1 MKRLFSDLVSSV
13 SCLAAV
19 ALAAPAMAQTA
30 AAGTDGPEAAAL
42 DEIVVTAQ
50 HRSENV
56 QTTPLS
62 IAALGGDVLAARQID
77 NVQALAAAVPNVNF
91 GTYNGSA
98 RVSIRGIGDDA
109 IAPGSEAR
117 VAFHLDGAYLSRPQS
132 TMASFFDV
140 DRVEVVRG
148 PQGTLYGRNAT
159 AGAINVLTRDPTDT
173 LDGYISGTIGNYD
186 LRKGEAA
193 VGGPIAENL
202 SARVAGQVVSRGGFG
217 RNITA
222 GGPVDDQDTWGV
234 RGKLKYDFSP
244 DANIILAV
252 DHSEQHDHSGGWNYF
267 GQGSPFVTPFA
278 NAQGGVVLENTYD
291 TSGNIPSKT
300 DRITTGMSAT
310 LNVDMGWATLTSIS
324 AFRHLDTRTVTDY
337 DMSNLDL
344 AIYDI
349 REASKQYSQ
358 ELRLQGEY
366 GRGHW
371 LVGAYYFRER
381 GNGSLAIPL
390 DQALYFGPPGY
401 VQGYYIEGNY
411 GTNAY
416 AMFGQADFEI
426 VDGLSIVVGGR
437 YSSEKKTL
445 DEGLAFD
452 TVTPFTGMIAP
463 GPLFT
468 NSGSKRW
475 SDFTPRVSLEFK
487 PADNVF
493 LYATFSQ
500 GFKSGGFNLGGLQ
513 APFNP
518 ENLTDYEVG
527 LKAEWFDRR
536 LRTNVSVFAYD
547 YKDLQV
553 SKVLGALIVV
563 DNAARA
569 KLYGA
574 EFDITAMPLQGL
586 ELAAN
591 LALLHSKYTDFCNQ
605 DPARP
610 SGPAAPQCPGD
621 PLAFDLSGNKLNQ
634 SPDYSISLSAQY
646 TASLPFGEL
655 TLRGEAYIVD
665 NYYFTPLNQSFV
677 GQAAYE
683 KYNAF
688 VTFKPESG
696 NWSLQGYVRNIGNK
710 RTKASSVVGSGLAGF
725 PISGS
730 YDPPRTYGVEL
741 RYNF

>member
-1 MKRLFSDLVSSV
+1 MKRIISSLISSV
-13 SCLAAV
+13 SCV
-19 ALAAPAMAQTA
+19 ATMALVNPAKAQTA
-30 AAGTDGPEAAAL
+30 ATSTEENDVTAL

-62 IAALGGDVLAARQID
+62 IAALGGEALAARQID

-109 IAPGSEAR
+109 IAPSSEAR
-117 VAFHLDGAYLSRPQS
+117 VAFHLDGVYLSRPQS

-159 AGAINVLTRDPTDT
+159 AGAINVLTRDPSDT
-173 LDGYISGTIGNYD
+173 LDGYISGTVGNYD
-186 LRKGEAA
+186 LWKGEAA

-217 RNITA
+217 RNITT
-222 GGPVDDQDTWGV
+222 GGAVDDQDTWGV

-244 DANIILAV
+244 NAKVIFAV
-252 DHSEQHDHSGGWNYF
+252 DHSEQHDHSGGWHYF
-267 GQGSPFVTPFA
+267 GPGSPFVTPFA
-278 NAQGGVVLENTYD
+278 NAQGGVVSENTYD

-300 DRITTGMSAT
+300 DRETTGVSAT
-310 LNVDMGWATLTSIS
+310 LTVDMGWATLTSIS
-324 AFRHLDTRTVTDY
+324 AYRHLDTRTVTDY

-416 AMFGQADFEI
+416 AVFGQADFEI

-437 YSSEKKTL
+437 YSSENKTL

-452 TVTPFTGMIAP
+452 TVTPFTGTIAP

-468 NSGSKRW
+468 KSGSKRW

-518 ENLTDYEVG
+518 ENLTDYEAG
-527 LKAEWFDRR
+527 IKAEWFDRR

-574 EFDITAMPLQGL
+574 EFDITAMPVQGL

-610 SGPAAPQCPGD
+610 SGPAVPQCPGD

-646 TASLPFGEL
+646 TAPLPFGEL
-655 TLRGEAYIVD
+655 TLRGEAHIVD
-665 NYYFTPLNQSFV
+665 NYYFTPFNQAFV
-677 GQAAYE
+677 GQSAYE

-688 VTFKPESG
+688 ATFKPLSG
-696 NWSLQGYVRNIGNK
+696 NWSLQGYIRNISNR

-730 YDPPRTYGVEL
+730 YDPPRTYGLEVSY
-741 RYNF
+741 RF

>member
-1 MKRLFSDLVSSV
+1 MNRLFSDLVSSV
-13 SCLAAV
+13 SCLATV

-62 IAALGGDVLAARQID
+62 IAALDGDVLAARQID

-98 RVSIRGIGDDA
+98 RISIRGIGDDA
-109 IAPGSEAR
+109 IAPSSEAR

-159 AGAINVLTRDPTDT
+159 AGAINVLTRNPTDT
-173 LDGYISGTIGNYD
+173 LNGYARATVGNYD
-186 LRKGEAA
+186 LWKGEAA
-193 VGGPIAENL
+193 IGGPIASNL

-222 GGPVDDQDTWGV
+222 GVPVDDQDSWAV
-234 RGKLKYDFSP
+234 RGKLKYDLSP
-244 DANIILAV
+244 NANIIVAV
-252 DHSEQHDHSGGWNYF
+252 DHSEQHDHSGGWHYL
-267 GQGSPFVTPFA
+267 GPGSPFVTPFA
-278 NAQGGVVLENTYD
+278 NAQGGIVLSNTYD
-291 TSGNIPSKT
+291 TSGNIPPKT
-300 DRITTGMSAT
+300 DRETTGASVT
-310 LNVDMGWATLTSIS
+310 FDFDMNWATLTSIS
-324 AFRHLDTRTVTDY
+324 AHRTLNTRTVTDY

-349 REASKQYSQ
+349 GEVSKQYSQ

-381 GNGSLAIPL
+381 GSGALAIPL

-401 VQGYYIEGNY
+401 VQGYYIEGRY
-411 GTNAY
+411 GTDAY
-416 AMFGQADFEI
+416 AVFGQADFEI
-426 VDGLSIVVGGR
+426 VDGLSIVLGGR

-452 TVTPFTGMIAP
+452 TVTPFTGTVAP

-468 NSGSKRW
+468 KSGSKRW
-475 SDFTPRVSLEFK
+475 SDFTPRVGLEFK
-487 PADNVF
+487 PADNIF

-500 GFKSGGFNLGGLQ
+500 GFKSGGFNFGGLQ

-536 LRTNVSVFAYD
+536 LRTNISLFAYD

-574 EFDITAMPLQGL
+574 EFDITAVPVPRL
-586 ELAAN
+586 ELTAN
-591 LALLHSKYTDFCNQ
+591 LAFLRSKYTEFCNQ

-610 SGPAAPQCPGD
+610 AGPAVSQCQGD

-634 SPDYSISLSAQY
+634 SPGYSISLSAQY
-646 TASLPFGEL
+646 NAPLSFGDL
-655 TLRGEAYIVD
+655 TLRAEAYLVD
-665 NYYFTPLNQSFV
+665 NYYFTPFNQDSV
-677 GQAAYE
+677 GQSAYG
-683 KYNAF
+683 KYNLFA
-688 VTFKPESG
+688 TFKPATGS
-696 NWSLQGYVRNIGNK
+696 WSLQGFIRNVGNK
-710 RTKASSVVGSGLAGF
+710 RTRASSVVGSGLAGF

-741 RYNF
+741 GYRF